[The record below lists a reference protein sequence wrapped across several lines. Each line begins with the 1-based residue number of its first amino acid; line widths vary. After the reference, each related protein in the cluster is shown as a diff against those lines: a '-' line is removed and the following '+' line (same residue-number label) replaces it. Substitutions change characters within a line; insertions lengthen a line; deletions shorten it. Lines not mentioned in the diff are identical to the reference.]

1 MIAFDK
7 LTKEQLYEFI
17 DVFDELIL
25 KEYGWCRAYDKE
37 AFLEDFLETIQKVG
51 NVYCFY
57 VDVKRKGGK
66 KRNSRFFYFDAL
78 FFESKCKFNK
88 MKLKRVDETTF
99 MLADVGYELLN
110 NI

>member
-1 MIAFDK
+1 MIDFDK

-37 AFLEDFLETIQKVG
+37 AFLKDFLETIQKVG

-78 FFESKCKFNK
+78 FFESKNSFHK

-99 MLADVGYELLN
+99 MLEDVGCELLN

>member
-37 AFLEDFLETIQKVG
+37 AFLKDFLETIQKVG

-66 KRNSRFFYFDAL
+66 KHNSRFFYFDAL
-78 FFESKCKFNK
+78 FFVYLFFHSRHQYPYIRKNLIFF
-88 MKLKRVDETTF
+88 L
-99 MLADVGYELLN
+99 
-110 NI
+110 